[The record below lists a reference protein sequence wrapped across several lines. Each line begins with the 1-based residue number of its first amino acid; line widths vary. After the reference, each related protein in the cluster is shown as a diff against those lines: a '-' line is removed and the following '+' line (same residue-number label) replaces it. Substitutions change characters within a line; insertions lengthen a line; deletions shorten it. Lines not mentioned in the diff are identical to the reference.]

1 MSRFVL
7 PEGTTDP
14 VLIRRVKIYH
24 AVKLAKRVGYS
35 LFLVAILTFV
45 VTKIDKPTNLATSI
59 VMGSMAIGSILLA
72 PAIIFGY
79 AVNAAA
85 REDRQRLAAKEAK
98 LARAQKVTQQT
109 AQTAQNTAQQIPVV
123 ATAAELAANDPL

>member
-1 MSRFVL
+1 MSRFVV

-14 VLIRRVKIYH
+14 VLIRRVQIYN

-35 LFLVAILTFV
+35 LFLAAIVAFV

-59 VMGSMAIGSILLA
+59 VTWSMAIGSILLA
-72 PAIIFGY
+72 PAIVFGY

-85 REDRQRLAAKEAK
+85 REDRQRAATKAAKAAK
-98 LARAQKVTQQT
+98 LAQADKLDKSDRAETLLQ
-109 AQTAQNTAQQIPVV
+109 
-123 ATAAELAANDPL
+123 AAETELSTANIDEP

>member
-35 LFLVAILTFV
+35 LFLVAILAFV
-45 VTKIDKPTNLATSI
+45 VTKIDKPTRLATGI
-59 VMGSMAIGSILLA
+59 VTWSMAIGSILLA
-72 PAIIFGY
+72 PAIVFGY

-85 REDRQRLAAKEAK
+85 REDRQRAAAKEAK
-98 LARAQKVTQQT
+98 LARAQKVAQQT
-109 AQTAQNTAQQIPVV
+109 ES
-123 ATAAELAANDPL
+123 ATDGPS